1 MVYVAFLRGINVGGN
16 SIVSMA
22 ALKETFERLKFS
34 DVKTFINSGNVIFNA
49 PATDVTG
56 LTARIERAIAKD
68 TGLPIKVLLRDRD
81 SIKRL
86 VAAIPPKWVND
97 TTAKCDV
104 FLLWDEIDSPKI
116 LDQFPSNPDI
126 EDIKYMPGAVVWHI
140 DRSRYGKSKL
150 PKIVG
155 TSLYKQITIRNVN
168 TIRKILGLV
177 S

>member
-22 ALKETFERLKFS
+22 ALKETFEHLKFS
-34 DVKTFINSGNVIFNA
+34 DVKTFINSGNVIFTA

-56 LTARIERAIAKD
+56 LIPRIERAIAKD
-68 TGLPIKVLLRDRD
+68 IGLPIKVLLRDRD
-81 SIKRL
+81 SLKRL
-86 VAAIPPKWVND
+86 VTAIPPKWVND

-104 FLLWDEIDSPKI
+104 FFLWDEVDSPKI
-116 LDQFPSNPDI
+116 LDQFPSNPDV
-126 EDIKYMPGAVVWHI
+126 EDIKYVPGAVVWHV

-155 TSLYKQITIRNVN
+155 TSLYKQMTIRNVN
-168 TIRKILGLV
+168 TVRKILALV